1 MWSWVTG
8 TFQGHTNQNR
18 FHSSTNAPGI
28 TSTLFLR
35 TGDTTSHVRPWLFSA
50 DMCSWVVFYFQCTVA
65 ITFCDSVTNSEVVSD
80 FEYTEIPTL
89 TNARH
94 CSHSI
99 CKYEI
104 WRMELEGYVHMF
116 TCINIQRG
124 VSHMI
129 AWMIGKM
136 CSLSGVVEEEGLGIT
151 VWLLTL

>member
-1 MWSWVTG
+1 
-8 TFQGHTNQNR
+8 
-18 FHSSTNAPGI
+18 
-28 TSTLFLR
+28 
-35 TGDTTSHVRPWLFSA
+35 VRPWLFSA

-104 WRMELEGYVHMF
+104 
-116 TCINIQRG
+116 
-124 VSHMI
+124 
-129 AWMIGKM
+129 
-136 CSLSGVVEEEGLGIT
+136 
-151 VWLLTL
+151 